1 MHGGAAGLLQRN
13 IEQVH
18 DQMIINIDN
27 HNDVDVHN
35 HNNNHNLNND
45 QNHIVDHNHIDDD
58 MVFSSMK
65 LTQFLEWGNI
75 VG

>member
-58 MVFSSMK
+58 MVFSSIK